1 MEFLYIAGTIV
12 YLMLGFV
19 AYANDYFDDIAP
31 TNDPIV
37 NVFAFVLSGTA
48 IISIRVINTI
58 FTVVKAEVEKAAI
71 GAILTSLF
79 DLVLRAV
86 KYVWSL
92 IVRFFQ
98 WVVDSFKRFAKWA
111 EGY

>member
-1 MEFLYIAGTIV
+1 MEFFYIFGTIV
-12 YLMLGFV
+12 YLALGFI

-58 FTVVKAEVEKAAI
+58 FTVVKSEVEKAAI
-71 GAILTSLF
+71 GAILTSVLDF
-79 DLVLRAV
+79 ALRAV

-92 IVRFFQ
+92 VVRFFK
-98 WVVDSFKRFAKWA
+98 WIVDSFKRFDNWAK
-111 EGY
+111 GY

>member
-1 MEFLYIAGTIV
+1 MEFFYIFGTIV
-12 YLMLGFV
+12 YLLLGFI

-37 NVFAFVLSGTA
+37 NLFAFVLSGTA

-58 FTVVKAEVEKAAI
+58 FTVVKSELEKAAI

-79 DLVLRAV
+79 DLALRVV
-86 KYVWSL
+86 KDVWSVV
-92 IVRFFQ
+92 VRFFKWIVAQ
-98 WVVDSFKRFAKWA
+98 FNRFVNWA
-111 EGY
+111 NSY